1 LSRIEKISVVVPM
14 RDEAA
19 HIEGLVRD
27 LAAQDFSSEVEVF
40 VADGRSTDDSVE
52 LLRRAAR
59 EAGLTLEVI
68 DNPAGTVSPGLN
80 ACIRRATGDLIVR
93 MDCHSSYPP
102 DYLRRNAEAI
112 EETGAWCVGGQFLAF
127 GRTRVERAVAAATD
141 SSFGGIGW
149 TRYSDTEE
157 PVEID
162 TVPYGAF
169 LPDAFRVAGLFDE
182 SLVRNQDDE
191 FTLRIRLAGGRVF
204 FDPRIRIQYTPRGSY
219 TSLFHQYREYG
230 FWKTVVS
237 ARYRRL
243 FSARSLVPVA
253 FVGSLAA
260 LGVLAPFQ
268 AQARWLLG
276 AELAAYGCAA
286 AAFGTA
292 AVRRR
297 KEPWSLLPAVV
308 AAYPTFHVAYG
319 VGMLQGVLRVVRQG
333 AGRPHA
339 VGRVP
344 PEPAKPSST
353 A

>member
-27 LAAQDFSSEVEVF
+27 LAAQDFAGEVEVF
-40 VADGRSTDDSVE
+40 VADGRSSDDSVA
-52 LLRRAAR
+52 LLQRAA
-59 EAGLTLEVI
+59 ADTGVPVEVI
-68 DNPAGTVSPGLN
+68 DNPVGTVAPGLN

-112 EETGAWCVGGQFLAF
+112 EETGAWCVGGIFLPI

-149 TRYSDTEE
+149 TRHGETGE

-162 TVPYGAF
+162 AVPYGAF
-169 LPDAFRVAGLFDE
+169 IPHAFRAAGLFDE

-191 FTLRIRLAGGRVF
+191 LTLRIRLAGGKVF
-204 FDPRIRIQYTPRGSY
+204 FDPRIRIRYTPRGSY
-219 TSLFHQYREYG
+219 SSLFHQYREYG
-230 FWKTVVS
+230 FWRTIVT

-243 FSARSLVPVA
+243 FGARSLVPVA
-253 FVGSLAA
+253 FVTSLAGLA
-260 LGVLAPFQ
+260 VLSPFQ
-268 AQARWLLG
+268 SQARWLLG
-276 AELAAYGCAA
+276 AEVAAYASAA
-286 AAFGTA
+286 AAFGVA

-297 KEPWSLLPAVV
+297 EEPWTLLPGIL
-308 AAYPTFHVAYG
+308 AAYPTFHVGYG
-319 VGMLQGVLRVVRQG
+319 VGMLQGALRVLLNG
-333 AGRPHA
+333 SGRPM
-339 VGRVP
+339 P
-344 PEPAKPSST
+344 PPTPTEPAKPPST